1 MLGAMEGLSFNED
14 LLKAFDTYKVQPN
27 IIIECKDISMVIALV
42 SKGLGL
48 SIIPKMD
55 YTSPFLA
62 HTTLLELEQ
71 FDFHLEPV
79 IVKLKNQRISTAATL
94 FWEIVD

>member
-1 MLGAMEGLSFNED
+1 
-14 LLKAFDTYKVQPN
+14 
-27 IIIECKDISMVIALV
+27 MVVALV

-48 SIIPKMD
+48 SIIPRMD
-55 YTSPFLA
+55 YTSSFLA

-79 IVKLKNQRISTAATL
+79 IVKLKTTNLHSSNSIL
-94 FWEIVD
+94 GNG